1 MIEMGSAAAGAPA
14 VKTEAGAT
22 AGGAESLPASGPK
35 TRALVARAKQVFG
48 GGTLH
53 SWAIPDE
60 ATVVIA
66 RGQGAH
72 VWDTDGREYV
82 DCHLGSGPLLLGH
95 GHPGVTAAVRDQLD
109 LGVTYHFFNPQVIE
123 FAERVVGAVPCADVV
138 RFVSTGSEAT
148 FYAMRLARVFTGRN
162 KILKFEG
169 ALHGGHDYAAQSTA
183 PAKPGPLPTPVP
195 DSDGIPAG
203 VQETVV
209 IAAFNDLPS
218 VKAAI
223 AAHGDDLAAIIVE
236 PMQRAIVPEPGF
248 LDGLRALA
256 DSSGAL
262 LIFDEIVTGFRL
274 AWGGAQER
282 YGVQPDL
289 CTLGKAF
296 AGGFPVS
303 AIAGR
308 RDIFELTRPERRGR
322 APFAWLSGTFNGNP
336 VGAAAGVACLE
347 ALSQPGVY
355 ARLQHVGDQLRQTL
369 PELGREAGLEVQ
381 AMGDG
386 PVVQVFFGPGAL
398 RNYREVMG
406 TDQHR
411 RKQFGVELV
420 RRGVLTNPGEKLYL
434 SLAHTDAD
442 MERVL
447 EAARG
452 AFKAVAATAG

>member
-1 MIEMGSAAAGAPA
+1 MIETPVPATPEAAA
-14 VKTEAGAT
+14 E
-22 AGGAESLPASGPK
+22 GGK
-35 TRALVARAKQVFG
+35 TRGLVARARDVFG

-53 SWAIPDE
+53 SWAIPED

-72 VWDTDGREYV
+72 VWDADGREYV

-95 GHPGVTAAVRDQLD
+95 GHPGVTAAVKAQLD
-109 LGVTYHFFNPQVIE
+109 RGVSFHFFNPQVIE
-123 FAERVVGAVPCADVV
+123 FAERVVGAVPCAAAV

-148 FYAMRLARVFTGRN
+148 FYAMRLARVFTGRS

-169 ALHGGHDYAAQSTA
+169 ALHGGQDYAAQSTS
-183 PAKPGPLPTPVP
+183 PGHPGPLPTPAP

-203 VQETVV
+203 ATESVV
-209 IAAFNDLPS
+209 IAQFNDLDS
-218 VKAAI
+218 VRSAI
-223 AAHGDDLAAIIVE
+223 ERYGGDLAGIIVE
-236 PMQRAIVPEPGF
+236 PMQRALLPEPGF
-248 LDGLRALA
+248 LQGVRDLA
-256 DSSGAL
+256 QGCGAL

-282 YGVQPDL
+282 YGVLPDL

-296 AGGFPVS
+296 AGGFPVA

-308 RDIFELTRPERRGR
+308 RDVFEVTRPERRGK

-336 VGAAAGVACLE
+336 VGAAAGLACLE

-355 ARLQHVGDQLRQTL
+355 PRLQAVGDRLRAAL
-369 PELGREAGLEVQ
+369 PALAEEAGLDVPVQ
-381 AMGDG
+381 AIGDG

-398 RNYREVMG
+398 RTYRDVLA

-420 RRGVLTNPGEKLYL
+420 QRGVLTNPGEKLYL

-442 MERVL
+442 IDRVL
-447 EAARG
+447 AAARD
-452 AFKAVAATAG
+452 AFRALAAPRV